1 MKYAFSGGRDTIEEH
16 RKLGG
21 NTQVD
26 VSYQYLTFF
35 LDDDERL
42 ATIKKNYESGS
53 MLTGELKKELV
64 SVLQKLVGEHQER
77 RKAVTDEIVYQYMAP
92 RPLNFKQ

>member
-42 ATIKKNYESGS
+42 ATIKKVQLYLHGTCGGS
-53 MLTGELKKELV
+53 C
-64 SVLQKLVGEHQER
+64 S
-77 RKAVTDEIVYQYMAP
+77 
-92 RPLNFKQ
+92 